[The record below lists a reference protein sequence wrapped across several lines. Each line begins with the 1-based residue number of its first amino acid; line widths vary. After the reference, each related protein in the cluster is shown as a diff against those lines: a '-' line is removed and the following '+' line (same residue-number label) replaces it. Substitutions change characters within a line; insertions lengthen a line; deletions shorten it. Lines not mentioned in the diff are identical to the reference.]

1 MIRVMQIYQI
11 YFLQNHQL
19 KKARTEE
26 ESTNKSKSL
35 LSVMKLLCIGFSTPE
50 AKLFILFWYYVLV
63 VVVLLTHFTVLL
75 YNIESI
81 RVNLQNYF
89 TCVAVGNPDCEV
101 FKESA
106 DDMAAPSFYLDLA
119 ATLLLCSINL
129 SNLMYVLQSY
139 DIKKFLL
146 RLFKSRN
153 NDSMYSS

>member
-1 MIRVMQIYQI
+1 
-11 YFLQNHQL
+11 
-19 KKARTEE
+19 
-26 ESTNKSKSL
+26 
-35 LSVMKLLCIGFSTPE
+35 MKLLCIGFSTPE

-81 RVNLQNYF
+81 SVNLQNYF
-89 TCVAVGNPDCEV
+89 TCIAVGNLNCEDY
-101 FKESA
+101 KQKA

-139 DIKKFLL
+139 DIKKFVL
-146 RLFKSRN
+146 RLLKLRKD
-153 NDSMYSS
+153 DSVFNS